1 MGGVAVKIT
10 SFGIDIQQSLSLS
23 LSLSLCVCVCVC
35 AGWIMYIGSQGNND
49 EGTPTANSWCVG
61 YATSDQL
68 DGPWTSGP
76 GCIIGSGNASG
87 YQAEGFVSFSYKG
100 LCALCKP
107 SLLSFLQ
114 ATATQ

>member
-1 MGGVAVKIT
+1 
-10 SFGIDIQQSLSLS
+10 
-23 LSLSLCVCVCVC
+23 
-35 AGWIMYIGSQGNND
+35 MYIGSQGNND

-87 YQAEGFVSFSYKG
+87 YQAEGFVSFSYNG
-100 LCALCKP
+100 LCALCIIVTE
-107 SLLSFLQ
+107 LSASHCNAVRMVSDAICASFSCHLCCHQQVFHHHQPTGHTRLQ
-114 ATATQ
+114 PR